1 MRWRCRIKL
10 EMTRDRIYKFAVLIS
25 TSSAPEFKV
34 FSQSLPLLA
43 LAVYKDRMV
52 GKKKAQDVVKFEAKT
67 VWVFLP
73 PPGSEGIRTNSKE
86 TLPRW
91 TQSWLHLLLWIL
103 WLPTLH
109 KKQSMSRPVIM
120 ECPLESGGFRIQ
132 QRQTLPPRKTSTG
145 FGGCPTGVVRVSLQ

>member
-1 MRWRCRIKL
+1 
-10 EMTRDRIYKFAVLIS
+10 MTRDRIYKFAVLIS

-86 TLPRW
+86 TLPRMDSELASSPPLDPVASNF
-91 TQSWLHLLLWIL
+91 TQETEHVMPSH
-103 WLPTLH
+103 H
-109 KKQSMSRPVIM
+109 GM
-120 ECPLESGGFRIQ
+120 
-132 QRQTLPPRKTSTG
+132 STG
-145 FGGCPTGVVRVSLQ
+145 KWGFQDPTEANAATKENKHRVWGMPHWCGQGVLTVMGTLG